1 MDIDTFV
8 TIKPVIQKGKLI
20 IEFEGNNN
28 AITELR
34 VLKVAD
40 EIHKLLKELESERI
54 QEFYFFIKVDEVQ
67 LPTNFG
73 YIEGIASSFKK
84 YEELIMKKLKFSV
97 VECKNNL
104 FRMFFSLFKKYYTP
118 VKEIYLA
125 KTSKD
130 ALCAIHDESYRD
142 SLPNITS
149 MLNNQP

>member
-67 LPTNFG
+67 LPANFG

-84 YEELIMKKLKFSV
+84 YEELIMRKLKFSV

-125 KTSKD
+125 KTSED
-130 ALCAIHDESYRD
+130 ALCAIHDESYRK

-149 MLNNQP
+149 MLNHQP